1 MNVSWQEFEKIL
13 DEALVKTIFEVN
25 EEDRIAAELDKAW
38 NRGAKAMLN
47 EALLLFIQK
56 DKGEEK
62 A

>member
-1 MNVSWQEFEKIL
+1 MNVNWKDAEKLL
-13 DEALVKTIFEVN
+13 DEALAKTIFQVN

-56 DKGEEK
+56 DKEEEK